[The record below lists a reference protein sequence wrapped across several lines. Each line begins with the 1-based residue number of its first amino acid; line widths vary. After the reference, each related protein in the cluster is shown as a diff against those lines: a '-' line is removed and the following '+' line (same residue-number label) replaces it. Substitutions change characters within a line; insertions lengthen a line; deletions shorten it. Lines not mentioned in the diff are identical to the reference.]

1 MTLISKVIGLAL
13 STLLVSTAIAAGG
26 VQLDRTR
33 VHMKDGATKTAYAL
47 INNSDGP
54 VLASGTI
61 TNLDGSPTTAMTV
74 SPSIYQVKSKGTH
87 QGSILLLEPL
97 PQDRESVFWLNV
109 KTITPEKTDGSA
121 SNMQFA
127 IGQRI
132 KVFYRPK
139 DVKQDTR
146 IAAEKLLW
154 TRTKDGIKAVNSS
167 QVSLTLAEISAGNL
181 KKELSDVLLPM
192 SEIEWKY
199 KLSNANEM
207 TFTYVDEYGNFVKQ
221 PLKIKN

>member
-1 MTLISKVIGLAL
+1 M
-13 STLLVSTAIAAGG
+13 
-26 VQLDRTR
+26 
-33 VHMKDGATKTAYAL
+33 
-47 INNSDGP
+47 
-54 VLASGTI
+54 
-61 TNLDGSPTTAMTV
+61 
-74 SPSIYQVKSKGTH
+74 
-87 QGSILLLEPL
+87 
-97 PQDRESVFWLNV
+97 
-109 KTITPEKTDGSA
+109 
-121 SNMQFA
+121 
-127 IGQRI
+127 
-132 KVFYRPK
+132 
-139 DVKQDTR
+139 
-146 IAAEKLLW
+146 AAEKLLW